1 MPNLSNLESCGSLR
15 FDPLAGVCFEGEV
28 EEAMGTERLF
38 LKVLGPEALD
48 RIEETAYRLLEEVG
62 ILLEHEKAREMLH
75 GLGCRWQQGRLRIPR
90 DAVRWALE
98 NITPARECR
107 HREGTAAYHLGDGQV
122 RFHNGG
128 GQPDTFDLD
137 TGGRRR
143 ATLQDVADM
152 TRLLDA
158 LPNVDQITPLFSP
171 QDVPPD
177 LLFVEATAAMLRNTT
192 KPVSAAAVDRPDD
205 VPYLVEMAA
214 ACCGGAEAFRR
225 RPNMSI
231 SVSPVSPLKF
241 PADIAAAILA
251 VAQSGAPF
259 HALPAPSLGATGP
272 VTMAGA
278 LAQQHAEVLASFVLA
293 AAARPGLPV
302 VYCSRISPID
312 LRTAISVWGG
322 PEVGMSGAG
331 AAQLAHRLGLPCDTY
346 GLSTTAPRLDAQF
359 AYERLANALIPAL
372 AGVDIL
378 SGVGMGGGIVGGFE
392 IAVVD
397 DEIIDL
403 IKHIVAGYEVNEATL
418 AYEMM
423 ARVIPD
429 EGIFLGERHTV
440 RQMRQGALW
449 IPGLSVRDPAS
460 DEDVITRARSRA
472 RDLLG
477 SHQVEPLPE
486 DATRHLEE
494 ILERARQELVSG

>member
-1 MPNLSNLESCGSLR
+1 
-15 FDPLAGVCFEGEV
+15 
-28 EEAMGTERLF
+28 MGADRLF
-38 LKVLGPEALD
+38 LRALSPEALD
-48 RIEETAYRLLEEVG
+48 QIEETAYRLLEEVG
-62 ILLEHEKAREMLH
+62 ILLEHEDAREMLH
-75 GLGCRWQQGRLRIPR
+75 GLSCRSQQRRLCIPR
-90 DAVRWALE
+90 DTVGWALD
-98 NITPARECR
+98 NVTPGRECR
-107 HREGTAAYHLGDGQV
+107 HREGTPAYHLGDGQV

-137 TGGRRR
+137 SGRRRR

-177 LLFVEATAAMLRNTT
+177 LLFVEATAAMLRNTN

-214 ACCGGAEAFRR
+214 ACCGGPEAFRQ

-251 VAQSGAPF
+251 VAESGAPF

-293 AAARPGLPV
+293 AAARPGASV

-312 LRTAISVWGG
+312 
-322 PEVGMSGAG
+322 
-331 AAQLAHRLGLPCDTY
+331 
-346 GLSTTAPRLDAQF
+346 
-359 AYERLANALIPAL
+359 
-372 AGVDIL
+372 
-378 SGVGMGGGIVGGFE
+378 
-392 IAVVD
+392 
-397 DEIIDL
+397 
-403 IKHIVAGYEVNEATL
+403 
-418 AYEMM
+418 
-423 ARVIPD
+423 
-429 EGIFLGERHTV
+429 
-440 RQMRQGALW
+440 
-449 IPGLSVRDPAS
+449 
-460 DEDVITRARSRA
+460 
-472 RDLLG
+472 
-477 SHQVEPLPE
+477 
-486 DATRHLEE
+486 
-494 ILERARQELVSG
+494 